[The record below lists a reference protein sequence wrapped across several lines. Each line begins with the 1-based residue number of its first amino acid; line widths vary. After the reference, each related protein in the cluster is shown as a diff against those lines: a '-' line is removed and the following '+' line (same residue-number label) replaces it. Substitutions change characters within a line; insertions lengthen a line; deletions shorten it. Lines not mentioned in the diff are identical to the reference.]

1 MNAYMF
7 CCINAIAVLLVIR
20 TVRDFSSSASSV
32 YTIES
37 TVPIWKRFG
46 IRRTQRG
53 WVYLYITYTYVC
65 VCVCVL
71 LCSRLTGKAL
81 LHPVGS
87 EGVYF
92 LLTFEF
98 GRARYSLRT
107 ARIVIYTLYIYRA
120 TNGRRRRNRKTLMC
134 VMTMTVSDDVITFP
148 RTVSSQSAFSAEF
161 VSLFTYFDLLI
172 LLGTHLTLP
181 ALLIRDV
188 LILFVCMC
196 NFTKKWI
203 VYT

>member
-1 MNAYMF
+1 MK
-7 CCINAIAVLLVIR
+7 
-20 TVRDFSSSASSV
+20 TVWH
-32 YTIES
+32 S
-37 TVPIWKRFG
+37 TNTTWVG
-46 IRRTQRG
+46 IFIHYVHVR
-53 WVYLYITYTYVC
+53 VC

-81 LHPVGS
+81 LHRVGS

-98 GRARYSLRT
+98 GRAKYSLRT

-120 TNGRRRRNRKTLMC
+120 TNGRRRRNRKTLMPY

-196 NFTKKWI
+196 NFTKK
-203 VYT
+203 